1 MVRTDKIPRIYTD
14 DTLHVYSPNRHRT
27 GGMTFI
33 FHHLPT
39 REVLVVDFGI
49 GFSAI
54 QRGGTGADDPVQDY
68 LNLITSLRGPS
79 SEPLPVFLTHGH
91 YDHFYGVPRLS
102 EKYPIEVFATPFTL
116 HLLANLQTR
125 QVTQPAF
132 TSTVLTDP
140 TGSVQ
145 RGPFTVSY
153 FPTVH
158 ALPQTRSF
166 VIEMPRVDRTSL
178 RVLMMAEFRV
188 AEAGYTPGLSQ
199 VMLDQVAAHG
209 PYDLIL
215 YDGLRHHQPGFSP
228 PEDDIRPVLGK
239 ILDRIPGTLIVSF
252 ISSKIGLQAAFAEE
266 LRELGHLYDTR
277 GGAMSRLYKLAC
289 KAGWTQS
296 PPHKPHQHQKVVL
309 AVTGS
314 QNEPGSFLS
323 RLAESATNGE
333 ILPNDFLWIVQG
345 SIPMYIS
352 EIRAMYERLAAL
364 LPEGGIIIPRAEQRR
379 LRLRGPNIYILEEF
393 VRLEKPFELSSGHG
407 KLGDQEHV
415 LLVAQTRGP
424 AGTIIPYQMEAKDM
438 SEDAGEVVEVPE
450 PEAPESDLLRATREL
465 LESYLPFSNS

>member
-1 MVRTDKIPRIYTD
+1 MVRTDKIPRIYSD
-14 DTLHVYSPNRHRT
+14 DTLHVYSPNLHRT

-54 QRGGTGADDPVQDY
+54 QRGGGVSDDPVQEYVDM
-68 LNLITSLRGPS
+68 ITELRGPS
-79 SEPLPVFLTHGH
+79 KEPLPVFLTHGH

-116 HLLANLQTR
+116 HLLSNLQTR

-132 TSTVLTDP
+132 KSTVLSDP
-140 TGSVQ
+140 TGSVV
-145 RGPFTVSY
+145 RGPFTISY

-166 VIEMPRVDRTSL
+166 VIEMPRADRTSL

-215 YDGLRHHQPGFSP
+215 YDGLRHHQSGFSP

-289 KAGWTQS
+289 KAGWIQ
-296 PPHKPHQHQKVVL
+296 PPSHKPNQPQKLVL

-314 QNEPGSFLS
+314 QDEPGSFLNTS
-323 RLAESATNGE
+323 GE
-333 ILPNDFLWIVQG
+333 ILPNDFIWIVQG
-345 SIPMYIS
+345 SIPSYIPN
-352 EIRAMYERLAAL
+352 IRAMYERLALL

-379 LRLRGPNIYILEEF
+379 LHLRGRNIYILEEF
-393 VRLEKPFELSSGHG
+393 VRLAKPFELSSGHG
-407 KLGDQEHV
+407 KLGDQTQV
-415 LLVAQTRGP
+415 LAAAQTLGLAR
-424 AGTIIPYQMEAKDM
+424 TIMAYQMEAKDM